1 MLGWDNMIGQ
11 YFYNNS
17 TRNVVVA
24 FGTIFNTIQL
34 HKKDGSG
41 NIVQSMKV
49 PLAYGPKQ
57 KWLSRLT
64 EDPNLNKKVA
74 VTLPRIGFEIS
85 GIAYDPARKLQKTV
99 KVKKVADGTDTNQ
112 VKSGFMPVPYNIN
125 FELYV
130 LSKNSDD
137 ALQIVEQILPFF
149 QPDYTVTM
157 KEVPELDIIRD
168 VPIIL
173 NSVGYEDDYE
183 GTFTSRRS
191 IIYTLSFTAKY
202 YMYGPVTASNIIRK
216 VQVDQYA
223 DLPVNSPK
231 REQRYSVTPNPSNVA
246 PTSFDPSD
254 EDNFGFNE
262 VTSFFQDAK
271 NYDEKSGTDTD
282 DA

>member
-1 MLGWDNMIGQ
+1 MIGQ

-24 FGTIFNTIQL
+24 FGTLFNTIQL

-64 EDPNLNKKVA
+64 EDPNLSKKVA

-99 KVKKVADGTDTNQ
+99 KVKKVADGIDNEQ

-157 KEVPELDIIRD
+157 KEIPELDIIRD

-183 GTFTSRRS
+183 GSFTSRRS

-202 YMYGPVTASNIIRK
+202 YMYGPVTASNVIRR

-231 REQRYSVTPNPSNVA
+231 REQRYSVTPTPSNVA
-246 PTSFDPSD
+246 PAAFDPSD